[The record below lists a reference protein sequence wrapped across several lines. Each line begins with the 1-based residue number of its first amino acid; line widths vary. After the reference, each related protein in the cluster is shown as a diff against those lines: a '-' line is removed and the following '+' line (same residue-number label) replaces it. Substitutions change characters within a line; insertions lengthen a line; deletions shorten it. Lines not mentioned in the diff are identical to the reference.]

1 MSALPIPLPEPKRTP
16 AAPRGPW
23 RDAAP
28 DYLPARM
35 VNEFV
40 YCPRL
45 FFYEWVEGV
54 FRESADT
61 LEGSAQH
68 RRVDARPSE
77 LPAAG
82 QSDEK
87 IHARSVTL
95 SSERL
100 RVIAK
105 LDLVEAEGSA
115 ATPVD
120 YKHGAPRE
128 GKDGIEMWPADRAQ
142 IALQAIVLRENGY
155 ECSEAVVFYQKTR
168 QRVRIPADAALIAEA
183 EEAVARAWDLALA
196 GEIPAPLI
204 DSPKC
209 AGCSLNTICLPDE
222 TNRLTGIDL
231 GGAAQMGLFDESA
244 GAPVRK
250 PPASEGVAAAR
261 GVAAVPVRQLMT
273 PRDDLKPLYLNSQG
287 FRVGKSGEVL
297 QVKEKDKTVQ
307 EVRIGEICQVNLFGN
322 IQISTQA
329 VQSLCEAGVPVSYFS
344 MGGYFYGITTGMNT
358 KNVALR
364 RSQFRLADSEWFPL
378 SLARSLVAGKIR
390 NQRTML
396 QRNHIEPKRQS
407 LGLMKAMAER
417 AERAESL
424 DALLG
429 IEGTAARAYFE
440 EFAGMIKP
448 GEEAEAPP
456 SGFSFDF
463 EGRNRRPPRDP
474 VNALL
479 SLAYSMLARDLTIA
493 CYAVGFDPYLGF
505 YHQLRHGRPGLAL
518 DLMEPFRP
526 LIADSAVLSAVNTRM
541 VTERDFVR
549 AGESVALTAA
559 GRKGFFRA
567 YELRMDSL
575 VTHPLFEY
583 RVSYRRLLE
592 IQARLL
598 ARVIEGEISSYPV
611 FVTR

>member
-1 MSALPIPLPEPKRTP
+1 MSSAPLRFFSRPQSREL
-16 AAPRGPW
+16 
-23 RDAAP
+23 P

-45 FFYEWVEGV
+45 FFYEWVEGL

-61 LEGSAQH
+61 IEGSAQH
-68 RRVDARPSE
+68 ARVDGRVSALPLPQPEAAETRDEEETTRP
-77 LPAAG
+77 
-82 QSDEK
+82 EK

-105 LDLVEAEGSA
+105 LDLVEAEGQT
-115 ATPVD
+115 ATPID

-128 GKDGIEMWPADRAQ
+128 AKDGLDLWPADRVQ
-142 IALQAIVLRENGY
+142 LALQAIVLRENGY
-155 ECSEAVVFYQKTR
+155 ECAEAVVFYQKTR
-168 QRVRIPADAALIAEA
+168 QRVRVAVTPEFLTEA
-183 EEAVARAWDLALA
+183 EGAVARAWEAAEA
-196 GEIPAPLI
+196 GVIPPPLV

-222 TNRLTGIDL
+222 TNRLAEW
-231 GGAAQMGLFDESA
+231 GGAIQIGLFD
-244 GAPVRK
+244 PVLPAKK
-250 PPASEGVAAAR
+250 PPASEGVASP
-261 GVAAVPVRQLMT
+261 PVRPMMT
-273 PRDDLKPLYLNSQG
+273 PRDDLKPLYLNTQG
-287 FRVGKSGEVL
+287 LRVGKSGEVL
-297 QVKEKDKTVQ
+297 QVKDKDKVVQ
-307 EVRIGEICQVNLFGN
+307 EVRIGELCQVNLMGN
-322 IQISTQA
+322 IQVSTQA
-329 VQSLCEAGVPVSYFS
+329 VQALCEAGKPVSYFS

-364 RSQFRLADSEWFPL
+364 QKQFRLADSEWFCLTL
-378 SLARSLVAGKIR
+378 SRALVAGKIR

-396 QRNHIEPKRQS
+396 QRNHIEPRREA
-407 LGLMKAMAER
+407 LVGMKNLAEKAER
-417 AERAESL
+417 AGSL
-424 DALLG
+424 EELLG
-429 IEGTAARAYFE
+429 IEGLAARSYFE
-440 EFAGMIKP
+440 EFAGMLKA
-448 GEEAEAPP
+448 GEEPETEDGRLA
-456 SGFSFDF
+456 FDF

-479 SLAYSMLARDLTIA
+479 SLAYSVLAKDLTVA
-493 CYAVGFDPYLGF
+493 CYAVGFDPYMGF
-505 YHQLRHGRPGLAL
+505 YHQMRHGRPALAL

-526 LIADSAVLSAVNTRM
+526 LIADSAVLSAINTRM
-541 VTERDFVR
+541 VTEGDFVR
-549 AGESVALTAA
+549 AAGAVSLTPA

-567 YELRMDSL
+567 YELRMDTL

-598 ARVIEGEISSYPV
+598 ARVFEGEIPAYPV

>member
-1 MSALPIPLPEPKRTP
+1 
-16 AAPRGPW
+16 
-23 RDAAP
+23 
-28 DYLPARM
+28 M

-68 RRVDARPSE
+68 KRVDARPSE
-77 LPAAG
+77 LPEAG
-82 QSDEK
+82 AGDEK

-100 RVIAK
+100 RLIAK
-105 LDLVEAEGSA
+105 LDLVEAEGTA

-128 GKDGIEMWPADRAQ
+128 GKDGIEMWPADRVQ

-155 ECSEAVVFYQKTR
+155 NCDEAVVFYQKTR
-168 QRVRIPADAALIAEA
+168 QRVRVPVNSALVAEA
-183 EEAVARAWDLALA
+183 EEAVARAWDLATY
-196 GEIPAPLI
+196 GDIPAPLV

-209 AGCSLNTICLPDE
+209 PGCSLNTICLPDE
-222 TNRLTGIDL
+222 TNRLIGIDL
-231 GGAAQMGLFDESA
+231 GGAAQLGLFDGPA
-244 GAPVRK
+244 DARMRK
-250 PPASEGVAAAR
+250 PPASEGIQTQI
-261 GVAAVPVRQLMT
+261 RQLMT
-273 PRDDLKPLYLNSQG
+273 PRDDLKPLYLNTQG

-297 QVKEKDKTVQ
+297 QV
-307 EVRIGEICQVNLFGN
+307 N

-329 VQSLCEAGVPVSYFS
+329 VQSLCEAGVPVTYFS
-344 MGGYFYGITTGMNT
+344 MGGYFYGITTGLNT

-378 SLARSLVAGKIR
+378 SLARALVAGKIR

-396 QRNHIEPKRQS
+396 QRNHIEPKKPS
-407 LGLMKAMAER
+407 LVAMKGLADR
-417 AERAESL
+417 AERAENLES
-424 DALLG
+424 LLG
-429 IEGTAARAYFE
+429 FEGSAARAYFE

-448 GEEAEAPP
+448 GDEPESPAN
-456 SGFSFDF
+456 GFSFDF

-479 SLAYSMLARDLTIA
+479 SLSYSMLAKDLTIA
-493 CYAVGFDPYLGF
+493 CYAVGFDPYMGF
-505 YHQLRHGRPGLAL
+505 YHQLRHGRPALAL

-526 LIADSAVLSAVNTRM
+526 LIADSAVLSAINTRM

-549 AGESVALTAA
+549 AGKSVALTPA

-592 IQARLL
+592 IQTRLL
-598 ARVIEGEISSYPV
+598 ARVIEGEISAYPV